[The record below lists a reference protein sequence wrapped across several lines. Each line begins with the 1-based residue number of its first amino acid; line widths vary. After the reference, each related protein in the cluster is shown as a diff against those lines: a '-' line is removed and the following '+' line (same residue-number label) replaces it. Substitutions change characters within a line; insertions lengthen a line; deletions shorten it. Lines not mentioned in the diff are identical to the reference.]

1 MKLYTIYSNQFAV
14 GNKPIGISS
23 LAATLKKAG
32 HQFKLFD
39 CTQFVLSEGVTDNNI
54 VGELS
59 LEYKP
64 PSNPEKLPER
74 PRITFARLCELIIK
88 EIDDFKPDMVGLS
101 ALTDD
106 YPLGIN
112 ILRRIRSTFPKTTF
126 MVGGIHATVDPTGVI
141 RESCVDAICIGEGEG
156 AILDIANHID
166 GGLQLDGI
174 KNLWV
179 KKGDQIIKNPVRPLL
194 HDLDNSLPYPDW
206 SIWPQIAFY
215 KPYMG
220 YVYKYG
226 DFEMSR
232 GCPFTC
238 SYCINVGL
246 QAIYKLNDNPTRY
259 HREKSIDRVIAEVKW
274 AMEVHNIEFL
284 KFWDETFLLMPPAR
298 LNEFHEKYKKEINIP
313 YVIETTAGSCTARN
327 VKILQETNCKSAS
340 LGMETGSPDLRKGI
354 LNKPTE
360 NQVYIDAFQR
370 LAAHGIRPV
379 SFNMLGL
386 PGETKQDIFST
397 ILLNRVSGTE
407 GQTIGI
413 FYPYKGTPIR
423 GWIQDKGLMNDDFE
437 YTLLQQN
444 NFSTFTDGRMSVL
457 KFTDIDGQELLN
469 IKELFPLYCHLPT
482 LMFPLIDFCK
492 NNKGNFRD
500 ILLFNLRRVLYRI
513 RFHEEANSYFRTMR
527 ELSHLSIV
535 DETHTNE
542 LNSKPLFQS
551 FKNKFPIVYEDF
563 LEKWFGAQYFTE
575 AVEIVRKMLAGE
587 IQAEVELNEQQAKEA
602 FIQKNDDAVLVSIR
616 KDMNKRASN
625 EALMYRPPEVSFAES
640 VGEWSARC
648 IPIAQVAASKIETR
662 ILPLW
667 NTCCF
672 VKALKKVFDD
682 SGYSTFRIHTNDT
695 IFEEIAF

>member
-1 MKLYTIYSNQFAV
+1 MKLYMIYSNQFAV

-39 CTQFVLSEGVTDNNI
+39 CTQFALSEGVTDGNI
-54 VGELS
+54 IGELS

-64 PSNPEKLPER
+64 PSNPEKLPDR
-74 PRITFARLCELIIK
+74 PRVTFTSLCELIIK
-88 EIDDFKPDMVGLS
+88 EVDVFKPDMIGLS

-112 ILRRIRSTFPKTTF
+112 ILRRIRSTFPKITF
-126 MVGGIHATVDPTGVI
+126 IVGGIHATVDPTGVI
-141 RESCVDAICIGEGEG
+141 RETCVDAICIGEGEG
-156 AILDIANHID
+156 AILDIANHLD
-166 GGLQLDGI
+166 NGLPLDGV

-179 KKGDQIIKNPVRPLL
+179 KNGDQIKKNPVRPLL
-194 HDLDNSLPYPDW
+194 HDLDNNLPFPDW
-206 SIWPQIAFY
+206 SIWPQNAFY

-238 SYCINVGL
+238 SYCINVSL
-246 QAIYKLNDNPTRY
+246 QAIYNLSGNPTRY
-259 HREKSIDRVIAEVKW
+259 HREKSIDRVISEVKW

-284 KFWDETFLLMPPAR
+284 KFWDETFLLMAPKR
-298 LNEFHEKYKKEINIP
+298 LDEFHEKYKKEINIP

-386 PGETKQDIFST
+386 PGETKKDIFST
-397 ILLNRVSGTE
+397 ILLNRVSGTQ
-407 GQTIGI
+407 GQTIGV

-423 GWIQDKGLMNDDFE
+423 SWIQEKGLMNEDFE
-437 YTLLQQN
+437 YTLLQKD

-457 KFTDIDGQELLN
+457 KFADMTGQEILI

-492 NNKGNFRD
+492 NNKGTFRD
-500 ILLFNLRRVLYRI
+500 VLLFNLRRVLYRI
-513 RFHEEANSYFRTMR
+513 RFHEEANSHFRTMR
-527 ELSHLSIV
+527 ELDHLAIV
-535 DETHTNE
+535 DESHTGV
-542 LNSKPLFQS
+542 LNANPIFKS
-551 FKNKFPIVYEDF
+551 FKNDHPIVYEVF
-563 LEKWFGAQYFTE
+563 LEKWFGAEHFTD
-575 AVEIVRKMLAGE
+575 AIEIVRKMLVGE
-587 IQAEVELNEQQAKEA
+587 IQAEVELNYDEAKEA
-602 FIQKNDDAVLVSIR
+602 FVQKNDDAVLVSIR
-616 KDMNKRASN
+616 RDLIKRASN
-625 EALMYRPPEVSFAES
+625 EALIYLPPQEAFVEK
-640 VGEWSARC
+640 VGE
-648 IPIAQVAASKIETR
+648 
-662 ILPLW
+662 
-667 NTCCF
+667 
-672 VKALKKVFDD
+672 
-682 SGYSTFRIHTNDT
+682 
-695 IFEEIAF
+695 